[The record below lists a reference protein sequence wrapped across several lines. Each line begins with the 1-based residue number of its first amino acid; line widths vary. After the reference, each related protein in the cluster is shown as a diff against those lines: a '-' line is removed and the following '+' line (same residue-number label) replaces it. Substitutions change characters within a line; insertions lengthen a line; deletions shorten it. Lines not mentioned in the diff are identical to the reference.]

1 MFLKPFGLIAIAAGL
16 CVQAPGAAPAQD
28 FLKKAL
34 GVLKSID
41 EIAPG
46 ASELTRREI
55 ADGLREALRVGTER
69 VVAGVGRRDGYNFDR
84 DIHIPLP
91 DVLRDVQS
99 ALAMVGMGDLGDD
112 LELKLNRAAETAAPM
127 ARDVF
132 WESVSNMTMDD
143 VMAIYEGPDDAATR
157 YFQRTMTPP
166 LIARMRPIIND
177 SLSQVGAVRAYDD
190 MMGPYKRMPLVPD
203 VKAYLTDYAVEK
215 ALDGLF
221 FKLAEEEAA
230 IRRNPAK
237 RTTELLQRV
246 FGPA

>member
-1 MFLKPFGLIAIAAGL
+1 MILKPFGLIAIAAGL

-28 FLKKAL
+28 FMKKAL
-34 GVLKSID
+34 DIFKSVD
-41 EIAPG
+41 EVAPG

-69 VVAGVGRRDGYNFDR
+69 VVAGVGRSGGYNLDR

-99 ALAMVGMGDLGDD
+99 TLAMVGMGDLGDD

-166 LIARMRPIIND
+166 LITRMRPIIND

-190 MMGPYKRMPLVPD
+190 MMGPYERMPLVPD
-203 VKAYLTDYAVEK
+203 VKADLTDYAVEK

-230 IRRNPAK
+230 IRQNPAK
-237 RTTELLQRV
+237 RSTELLQRV